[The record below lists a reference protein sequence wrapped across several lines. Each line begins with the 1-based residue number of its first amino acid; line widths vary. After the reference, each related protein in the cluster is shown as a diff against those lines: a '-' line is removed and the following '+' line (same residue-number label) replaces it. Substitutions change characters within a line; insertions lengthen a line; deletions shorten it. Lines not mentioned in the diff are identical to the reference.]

1 MPELSRRNLI
11 LAAVI
16 CLVPTGCEQYYT
28 GGIGF
33 RGNER
38 KAVAEYQA
46 QREAQ
51 NAQLGTGQSANN
63 DQPEINSVDTT
74 FQAMEVNAA
83 QASDVQPVYT
93 SNMSTH
99 AIGAMGLYGQIEM
112 PPGAE
117 GVSSPMDG
125 IGNLQRVTLTTEGAD
140 FDPDVDPVGRNI
152 VYASTRHRE
161 TSDLYLKKIGGN
173 AITQLTDDPAN
184 DVMPAISPD
193 GQRIAFASDRAGNW
207 DVYLMDI
214 RGGKAI
220 QITRDSTHDIHPT
233 WSPDGSRLV
242 YSSFGSPSGQWE
254 MVVIDVQNPATK
266 QFIGY
271 GLFPTWSPTEN
282 KILYQRARQR
292 GTRWF
297 SVWTIDMKPD
307 GDAGQPTELAASAN
321 AAVITPDWSPDG
333 KHIVFC
339 TVIDP
344 KADESQGPAQADIWV
359 MDAEGGNRTRLTDG
373 KFSNLQPAW
382 ASSGSIYF
390 VSDRGVDGIENVW
403 AMKPDE
409 VLQLAARKEDDDLN
423 AQTPS
428 VMVPTE

>member
-1 MPELSRRNLI
+1 MLDLSRRNLI
-11 LAAVI
+11 LVAAI

-33 RGNER
+33 GSGER
-38 KAVAEYQA
+38 KAVAEYRA

-51 NAQLGTGQSANN
+51 KAQLGT
-63 DQPEINSVDTT
+63 DQPANGDQPQMNATDAT
-74 FQAMEVNAA
+74 FQSMEVDAA
-83 QASDVQPVYT
+83 PQPGAQPTYT
-93 SNMSTH
+93 SNMS
-99 AIGAMGLYGQIEM
+99 ARAVGAMGLYGQIDM
-112 PPGAE
+112 PVE
-117 GVSSPMDG
+117 GVSSSMDG
-125 IGNLQRVTLTTEGAD
+125 IGNLQRITLTTEGAD
-140 FDPDVDPVGRNI
+140 FDPDVDPLGRNV

-161 TSDLYLKKIGGN
+161 TADLYLKKIGGN

-207 DVYLMDI
+207 DIYVMDI

-220 QITRDSTHDIHPT
+220 QLTRDSTHDIHPT
-233 WSPDGSRLV
+233 WSPDGRRIV

-254 MVVIDVQNPATK
+254 MVVIDAQSPATK

-271 GLFPTWSPTEN
+271 GLFPTWSPTED

-297 SVWTIDMKPD
+297 SVWAIDMMPD

-333 KHIVFC
+333 RHIVFC

-344 KADESQGPAQADIWV
+344 KADESEGPAQADIWV

-409 VLQLAARKEDDDLN
+409 VLRLAARKEDDDMN
-423 AQTPS
+423 AQAPS